1 MTDIVERLREITPD
15 VTGKSYFWGKQV
27 KEAADEIE
35 RLRLELSATHDMAAT
50 LEADVLRLRAER
62 DALRADAERW
72 RYLRARR
79 WIEIAAGSVDFS
91 IAGPDASAEAQ
102 AFRDSEIDAAL
113 AARGKE

>member
-1 MTDIVERLREITPD
+1 MNASNASADLVRIQSDRITAL
-15 VTGKSYFWGKQV
+15 
-27 KEAADEIE
+27 EDEGE

-113 AARGKE
+113 AARGKDE

>member
-1 MTDIVERLREITPD
+1 MGDIVERLRSNDGSCDWDETIALHE
-15 VTGKSYFWGKQV
+15 
-27 KEAADEIE
+27 EAADEIE

>member
-62 DALRADAERW
+62 DALRAA
-72 RYLRARR
+72 LQ
-79 WIEIAAGSVDFS
+79 EIAALPSLEEFPHTYQRVT
-91 IAGPDASAEAQ
+91 
-102 AFRDSEIDAAL
+102 EIVDAAL
-113 AARGKE
+113 AARGKDE